1 MSAFLQE
8 KKLKENNKF
17 TPLNF
22 IMLLISGTI
31 NASAVTLFLTPVHLY
46 DSGFSGTSMLLA
58 QLTPESFSLSMFLL
72 ILNIPFF
79 LYGCKK
85 QGLIFTVYSIFA
97 VFIYSAASYIFQ
109 NILPL
114 DLSEASPIAGQD
126 LLLCAIFGGL
136 ISGVGSGMT
145 IRFGGAIDGIEV
157 MAVIFAKR
165 LSLTVG
171 NFVMIYNTILY
182 IFAGIAMH
190 SFILP
195 LYSIL
200 TYSAGI
206 ITVDFFVD
214 GFDKVKSAMI
224 ITTKGQEI
232 SSELSAY
239 FKTGVT
245 NINARGFYDGNERTV
260 IYFVVNRFQIRKLK
274 EIVSQ
279 IDPYSFVTISE
290 VSDIMRKS
298 I

>member
-1 MSAFLQE
+1 
-8 KKLKENNKF
+8 
-17 TPLNF
+17 
-22 IMLLISGTI
+22 
-31 NASAVTLFLTPVHLY
+31 
-46 DSGFSGTSMLLA
+46 
-58 QLTPESFSLSMFLL
+58 
-72 ILNIPFF
+72 
-79 LYGCKK
+79 
-85 QGLIFTVYSIFA
+85 
-97 VFIYSAASYIFQ
+97 
-109 NILPL
+109 
-114 DLSEASPIAGQD
+114 
-126 LLLCAIFGGL
+126 
-136 ISGVGSGMT
+136 MT